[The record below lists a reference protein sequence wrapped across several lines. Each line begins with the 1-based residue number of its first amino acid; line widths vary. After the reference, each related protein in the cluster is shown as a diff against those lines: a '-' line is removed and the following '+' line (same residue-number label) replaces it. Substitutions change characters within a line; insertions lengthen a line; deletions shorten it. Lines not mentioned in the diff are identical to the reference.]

1 MCKFPNSGGKDRE
14 KVKEK
19 PVNLIKSKKKKKRR
33 KKEAKIA
40 TLIEKKLENE

>member
-1 MCKFPNSGGKDRE
+1 MCKSPNSGGKDRE
-14 KVKEK
+14 RVKEK
-19 PVNLIKSKKKKKRR
+19 PVNLMKSKKRKGE